1 MNIGKNIREAREE
14 QGLIVSEVARRAGLT
29 ISGVTSIETG
39 RVSNPTID
47 TLVRIARALDVEPAE
62 LLKEA
67 PDPKAPDPIVITLPS
82 TPYTNLSIEK
92 LDERLKNAGSA
103 AEVDRLLRALEQET
117 RDLEEFIPRQV
128 TPRVDRARDRARL
141 YAAAAMRR
149 WVQLADD
156 RRKPESN
163 RFKSVAEVASE
174 LGGRY
179 EAIIPDAESST
190 EEERANTA

>member
-1 MNIGKNIREAREE
+1 MDIGKNIREAREK
-14 QGLIVSEVARRAGLT
+14 QSLKVSEVARRSELT

-47 TLVRIARALDVEPAE
+47 TLVRIARALGVEPAE

-67 PDPKAPDPIVITLPS
+67 PDPKVITLPS
-82 TPYTNLSIEK
+82 TPFTNLSIEE

-156 RRKPESN
+156 RREPESN
-163 RFKSVAEVASE
+163 RFKSVVEVASE

-179 EAIIPDAESST
+179 EEFIPDAESST

>member
-1 MNIGKNIREAREE
+1 MDIGKNIRETREK
-14 QGLIVSEVARRAGLT
+14 QGLKVSEVARRSELT

-39 RVSNPTID
+39 RVRNPTID
-47 TLVRIARALDVEPAE
+47 TVVHIARALGVEPAE

-67 PDPKAPDPIVITLPS
+67 PDPKVIALPS
-82 TPYTNLSIEK
+82 TPFTNLSIEE

-103 AEVDRLLRALEQET
+103 DEVDRLLRALEQET
-117 RDLEEFIPRQV
+117 RDLETFIPRHV
-128 TPRVDRARDRARL
+128 TPRADRARL
-141 YAAAAMRR
+141 YAAAALQR

-163 RFKSVAEVASE
+163 RFKSVVEVASE
-174 LGGRY
+174 LGDRY
-179 EAIIPDAESST
+179 EALIPDAESST